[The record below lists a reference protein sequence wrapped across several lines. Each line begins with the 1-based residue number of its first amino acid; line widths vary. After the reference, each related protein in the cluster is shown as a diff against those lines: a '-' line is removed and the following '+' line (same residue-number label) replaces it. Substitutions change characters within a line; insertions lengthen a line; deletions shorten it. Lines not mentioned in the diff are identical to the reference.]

1 MKIILDEG
9 AFMPKRAHIMDAGLD
24 IMAMHSGIVK
34 TGQSAVFNTGV
45 HIELPLGTFGDM
57 RSKSGLMFNHDITSD
72 GTIDAGYQGEIM
84 VKLFNH
90 GNEDYSVQRGDKI
103 SQLVIS
109 PVLHAEFE
117 RVDAF
122 DVVTDRASS
131 GFGSTG
137 R

>member
-1 MKIILDEG
+1 MKVILEPG
-9 AFMPKRAHIMDAGLD
+9 AFMPERAHYDDAGLD
-24 IMAMHSGIVK
+24 IRATHSGCVK
-34 TGQSAVFNTGV
+34 AGQSAVFRTGV

-90 GNEDYSVQRGDKI
+90 GSEDYNVQRGDKI
-103 SQLVIS
+103 TQLVIS
-109 PVLHAEFE
+109 PVVRVELE
-117 RVDAF
+117 RVGIF
-122 DVVTDRASS
+122 DEETERSS
-131 GFGSTG
+131 DGFGSTG

>member
-1 MKIILDEG
+1 MRVMLEAG

-24 IMAMHSGIVK
+24 IMAMYSGIVK
-34 TGQSAVFNTGV
+34 AGQSAIFHTGV
-45 HIELPLGTFGDM
+45 HVELPKGTFGDM

-90 GNEDYSVQRGDKI
+90 GSDDYNVRRGDKI

-109 PVLHAEFE
+109 PVV
-117 RVDAF
+117 RVELEQVEEF
-122 DVVTDRASS
+122 DVVTERSS
-131 GFGSTG
+131 DGFGSTG

>member
-1 MKIILDEG
+1 
-9 AFMPKRAHIMDAGLD
+9 MPKRAHTNDAGLD
-24 IMAMHSGIVK
+24 IRAMHSGIVK
-34 TGQSAVFNTGV
+34 AGQSAIFHTGV

-90 GNEDYSVQRGDKI
+90 GSEDYSVQRGDKI

-109 PVLHAEFE
+109 SFQVEPIEQVETFG
-117 RVDAF
+117 
-122 DVVTDRASS
+122 VVTERSNS

>member
-1 MKIILDEG
+1 
-9 AFMPKRAHIMDAGLD
+9 MPKRAHIMDAGLD
-24 IMAMHSGIVK
+24 IFALNNGIVK
-34 TGQSAVFNTGV
+34 AGQSAIFHTGV
-45 HIELPLGTFGDM
+45 HIELALGTFGDM

-90 GNEDYSVQRGDKI
+90 GSEDYSVKRGDKI
-103 SQLVIS
+103 SQLVIV
-109 PVLHAEFE
+109 PLLHAEFE

-122 DVVTDRASS
+122 DSATDRGNG

>member
-1 MKIILDEG
+1 MRVILEDG
-9 AFMPKRAHIMDAGLD
+9 AFMPERAHTNDAGLD
-24 IMAMHSGIVK
+24 IRAIKCGIVK
-34 TGQSAVFNTGV
+34 AGQSAIFHTGV
-45 HIELPLGTFGDM
+45 HIELPPGTFGDM

-90 GNEDYSVQRGDKI
+90 SSEDYNVRRGDKI

-109 PVLHAEFE
+109 PVVYVELEQVE
-117 RVDAF
+117 AF
-122 DVVTDRASS
+122 DVVTERSS
-131 GFGSTG
+131 DGFGSTG